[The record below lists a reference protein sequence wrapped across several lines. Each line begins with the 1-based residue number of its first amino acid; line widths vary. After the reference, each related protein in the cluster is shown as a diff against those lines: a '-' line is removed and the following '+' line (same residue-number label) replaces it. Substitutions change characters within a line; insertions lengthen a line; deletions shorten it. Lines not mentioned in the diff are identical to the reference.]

1 MLLMFRY
8 PLLLFEQ
15 LSFVKAGR
23 MDILV
28 LNCSIMMG
36 DDMETSTL
44 GPYQEDKLRA
54 LPKCFKE
61 GLS

>member
-44 GPYQEDKLRA
+44 GPYQEESADEA
-54 LPKCFKE
+54 
-61 GLS
+61 